1 VSQAGGTEDRVS
13 QHVLGFLLDRGV
25 EHRGIGPLVSQLVHE
40 LHGVTPGGP
49 DQSAT
54 NEVETARGTFLSDGT
69 QPANVALLGQYTAAS
84 FVGPAGAFGGTP
96 TYDSPPAATL
106 EQTLTQPLHS

>member
-1 VSQAGGTEDRVS
+1 MKRDCLWCSNDFKISCDNGQRACAA
-13 QHVLGFLLDRGV
+13 LALDCSERKATKLRKRRDSG
-25 EHRGIGPLVSQLVHE
+25 R
-40 LHGVTPGGP
+40 PGRP
-49 DQSAT
+49 
-54 NEVETARGTFLSDGT
+54 ARRLAD
-69 QPANVALLGQYTAAS
+69 VALLGQYTAAS

>member
-1 VSQAGGTEDRVS
+1 VRTEV
-13 QHVLGFLLDRGV
+13 QVLLAAS
-25 EHRGIGPLVSQLVHE
+25 EHRGIGSSVSQFVEFVHG